1 MRLGLRSAVGIDVFT
16 GIYTNTDCMRI
27 GDNTKNLSKLLLV
40 LPSDQPPPGTP
51 LGVSHMKVHK
61 GSMPTMCL

>member
-40 LPSDQPPPGTP
+40 LPSDQPPPPAPPSG
-51 LGVSHMKVHK
+51 SH
-61 GSMPTMCL
+61 T